1 VRPAQ
6 TPIGLQLTGVSRSV
20 SRAFD
25 DALAEADGSLPV
37 WLVLVNLKANPR
49 ASQRELAQAIGLT
62 QATLTHHLNAM
73 DAAGLVT
80 RRRDPTNR
88 RVHVLEMTD
97 EGQAAFTR
105 LRAVALDF
113 DRRLRRGIS
122 SEEIGQLTDLLD
134 RIGTNADDGGGGDKP
149 WTGVTERRP

>member
-1 VRPAQ
+1 VRPAE
-6 TPIGLQLTGVSRSV
+6 TPIGLLLARVSRSV

-25 DALAEADGSLPV
+25 DALEEAGGSLPM

-49 ASQRELAQAIGLT
+49 ASQRELAEAIGLT

-73 DAAGLVT
+73 DAGGLVT
-80 RRRDPTNR
+80 RRRDPSNR

-97 EGQAAFTR
+97 EGEHAFAR
-105 LRAVALDF
+105 LRGAALDF

-122 SEEIGQLTDLLD
+122 GDEIRQLKDLLH
-134 RIGTNADDGGGGDKP
+134 RLGANADDGGGSHER
-149 WTGVTERRP
+149 WTGVMERRP